1 MANVCPL
8 TRNCIALVKA
18 SAFVVARLRVLML
31 ISFDNDRA
39 SDSPLIERVWS
50 CHSERSGTFLS
61 VASCHWEWVVTRI
74 QGQSI
79 VTVRGPETKPT
90 QVPCPAD
97 GEWLAIRFKA
107 GTFMPQL
114 LFGVYVGVIVWG
126 GIYLREPRL
135 RMLIPTRL
143 P

>member
-8 TRNCIALVKA
+8 TLNCIALVKA

-50 CHSERSGTFLS
+50 CHSKRSGTFLS
-61 VASCHWEWVVTRI
+61 VASCHWEWVVTRL

-107 GTFMPQL
+107 GT
-114 LFGVYVGVIVWG
+114 
-126 GIYLREPRL
+126 
-135 RMLIPTRL
+135 
-143 P
+143 